1 MTTLTDLILG
11 QSFALLLVLARV
23 GATFALMPGLGE
35 SGAPAMLK
43 AGLGLALSVLL
54 LPVLEPLLPARPAN
68 DLALALLIAAEL
80 LNGLWFGWLARVLT
94 GSLPVAGQFIADF
107 AGLSNVLQP
116 SPDLGGQTTAIAR
129 LYEVAVPVLVLSSG
143 LYTLPLSALAGFYRL
158 VPPGS
163 ALWAAD
169 GTADGAALTVAVVA
183 ESFGLALRLAS
194 PFLLAAIAWN
204 TAIGLVARLVP
215 RLQIYFVAMPGQ
227 IGLALLLLAWVA
239 APLLGAW
246 MEAMRAGFAT
256 LPGVT
261 LPGAP

>member
-1 MTTLTDLILG
+1 MTSLTDLILG

-23 GATFALMPGLGE
+23 GAVFALLPGLGE

-54 LPVLEPLLPARPAN
+54 LPALEPLLPPRPTN

-94 GSLPVAGQFIADF
+94 SSLPVAGQFVADF

-116 SPDLGGQTTAIAR
+116 SPDLGGQTTAVAR
-129 LYEVAVPVLVLSSG
+129 LYEVAVPALVLSSG

-158 VPPGS
+158 VPPG
-163 ALWAAD
+163 AAPWA
-169 GTADGAALTVAVVA
+169 ADGAALTVAAVA
-183 ESFGLALRLAS
+183 DGFGLALRLAS
-194 PFLLAAIAWN
+194 PFVLAAIAWN
-204 TAIGLVARLVP
+204 TAIGLVARMVP
-215 RLQIYFVAMPGQ
+215 RLQIYFVALPGQ
-227 IGLALLLLAWVA
+227 IGLALLLLAWIA

-246 MEAMRAGFAT
+246 TEAMRAGFAT
-256 LPGVT
+256 LPG
-261 LPGAP
+261 AP